1 MKGSAPFH
9 YGAKPQTKDFAKKL
23 RQGSTYAEDLFWQ
36 MVRNRKVCNLKIRR
50 QHPIGPFIADFYCH
64 ELLLVIEVDGSIHE
78 LEEIKQKDLSRE
90 NYLKDNGLKVLRF
103 SNDDVMLNSHIIEEK
118 IKEFIDLSKK
128 T

>member
-1 MKGSAPFH
+1 
-9 YGAKPQTKDFAKKL
+9 
-23 RQGSTYAEDLFWQ
+23 